1 MKKMLANSNP
11 SVQKCGKC
19 IVWSLP
25 LHILVIHGS
34 HEQEQPVVQSEPTC
48 EEEAALLDFPDT
60 PLSIVIA
67 ACHRYLPSTL
77 RNELISGLR
86 TRSSQGIFTT
96 GSVFTGSDII
106 QHIFKESLVTSGR
119 QNTM

>member
-1 MKKMLANSNP
+1 MLANSNP

-48 EEEAALLDFPDT
+48 EEEAARLDFPEA
-60 PLSIVIA
+60 PLCRCPYFLGSFKLGYGV
-67 ACHRYLPSTL
+67 
-77 RNELISGLR
+77 ELCLLEV
-86 TRSSQGIFTT
+86 QQQKA
-96 GSVFTGSDII
+96 VHLD
-106 QHIFKESLVTSGR
+106 V
-119 QNTM
+119 